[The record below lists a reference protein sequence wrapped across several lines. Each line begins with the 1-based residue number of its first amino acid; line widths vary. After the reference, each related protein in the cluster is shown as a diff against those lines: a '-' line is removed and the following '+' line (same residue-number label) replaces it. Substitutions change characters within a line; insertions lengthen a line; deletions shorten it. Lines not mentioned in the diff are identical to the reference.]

1 VCIKESPDM
10 DSYVV
15 DPNISLYT
23 DIAHANPY
31 IVNNPTEIF
40 QFLKFWRSDTE
51 KLEILKEQRKKNADK
66 LRKYRSKYD
75 KYWNI
80 ANNKNFPSYVI
91 NANFKEARKWA
102 EKMKQ
107 CERNDE
113 SLETEIKSLQDKIE
127 KRR

>member
-1 VCIKESPDM
+1 M

-31 IVNNPTEIF
+31 IVKKPTEIF

-66 LRKYRSKYD
+66 LRKYRCTYD

-80 ANNKNFPSYVI
+80 ANNKKLPSYVI
-91 NANFKEARKWA
+91 KAHLMENKKLN

-107 CERNDE
+107 CERNDA